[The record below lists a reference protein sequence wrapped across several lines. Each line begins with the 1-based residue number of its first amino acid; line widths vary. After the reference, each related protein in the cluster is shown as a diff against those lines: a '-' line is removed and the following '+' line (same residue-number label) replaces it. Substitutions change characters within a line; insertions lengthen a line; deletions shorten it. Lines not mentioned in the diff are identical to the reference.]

1 MESVSITIPASPRYL
16 GVLRLV
22 AAGLAARLR
31 FTLEDIEDLKIA
43 VDELSAYITGSQGRE
58 GTIHVRFSVGDDR
71 IEIHGRADLDP
82 GHKVRT
88 DLTEF
93 SQMILQTVADSAS
106 LTQLDGSPTFD
117 LVKSKKE
124 SGAALG

>member
-1 MESVSITIPASPRYL
+1 METVSIKIPASPQYL

-58 GTIHVRFSVGDDR
+58 GTIDVRFRIGENR
-71 IEIHGRADLDP
+71 IEIEGQAHLEP

-93 SQMILQTVADSAS
+93 SQMILETVADEAS
-106 LTQLDGSPTFD
+106 FEQLDGAPTFH
-117 LVKSKKE
+117 LVKSRGG

>member
-1 MESVSITIPASPRYL
+1 MEAVSIKIPASPQYL

-58 GTIHVRFSVGDDR
+58 GSLDVRFLIGDDR
-71 IEIHGRADLDP
+71 IEIRGTALLQA

-88 DLTEF
+88 DLTEL
-93 SQMILQTVADSAS
+93 SQMILETVADSAS
-106 LTQLDGSPTFD
+106 LGQLDGSPTFT
-117 LVKSKKE
+117 LVKSKKA
-124 SGAALG
+124 SGASL